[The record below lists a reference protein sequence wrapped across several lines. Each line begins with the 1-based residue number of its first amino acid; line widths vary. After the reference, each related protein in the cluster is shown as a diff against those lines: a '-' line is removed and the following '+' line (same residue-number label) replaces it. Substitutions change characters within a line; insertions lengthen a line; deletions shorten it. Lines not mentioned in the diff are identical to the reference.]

1 MRKYIFTSI
10 AILAFCSLL
19 AQNEKIDLPCIN
31 QNNWYVGGKTKLSFT
46 SQNYLNDEKIKTS
59 MFRFSPDIGYFPIDR
74 WGIDLSPAFET
85 QTTEYPGVPKQKY
98 NEFSVG
104 LGTRYYL
111 MPNKQNTNFFV
122 HAGYE
127 FGSYKYENDNDRTG
141 FNSFNAG
148 ASFVCFK
155 NRHVGLEIGLDY
167 ASKKYEGEEERINRI
182 GLCAGLQ
189 IHLDPCGKGNRKV
202 ELQ

>member
-1 MRKYIFTSI
+1 MRKYLFTSI
-10 AILAFCSLL
+10 AILAFFSVW
-19 AQNEKIDLPCIN
+19 AQNEKIDLPCID

-74 WGIDLSPAFET
+74 WGIDLSPSFET
-85 QTTEYPGVPKQKY
+85 QTTEFPSLPKQKY
-98 NEFSVG
+98 NEFSLG

-122 HAGYE
+122 HGGFE

-148 ASFVCFK
+148 ASFVYFK

-167 ASKKYEGEEERINRI
+167 GSKKYEGEDDRISSI

-189 IHLDPCGKGNRKV
+189 IHLDPCGKGNRRIEV
-202 ELQ
+202 Q